1 MFVMAIMLLSMM
13 KGTMLYA
20 IYEYDKAVF
29 IGLFC
34 VNTDRPQLQ
43 CDGKCK
49 LAEMQR
55 EKDERKADDMLKQI
69 QIETTTFFPAKTMS
83 LADQQML
90 TVDNQML
97 PAYYNHLYSC
107 LFSPRLIK
115 PPGNFI
121 G

>member
-1 MFVMAIMLLSMM
+1 MAIMLLSMM

-29 IGLFC
+29 IDLFC

-69 QIETTTFFPAKTMS
+69 QVDAPTFFPAKTLS
-83 LADQQML
+83 LVDLQML
-90 TVDNQML
+90 TVDTQIL
-97 PAYYNHLYSC
+97 PAYYNHLYSY
-107 LFSPRLIK
+107 LFSSRLLK
-115 PPGNFI
+115 PPGKFI
-121 G
+121 C

>member
-1 MFVMAIMLLSMM
+1 MLLSMM

-20 IYEYDKAVF
+20 IYEYDKTVF
-29 IGLFC
+29 IDLFC

-69 QIETTTFFPAKTMS
+69 QVDASTFFPAKTMS
-83 LADQQML
+83 LADEQMMTL
-90 TVDNQML
+90 DTTIL
-97 PAYYNHLYSC
+97 PAYYNHLYC
-107 LFSPRLIK
+107 YLFSSRVVK